1 MGAYQLFK
9 LTFKTKAARDWFESN
24 LKEDVQKPRRLFQY
38 NELKDWNE
46 LECCYYMSWDGY
58 GLGQIVLEQLK
69 KAKIMKDVIKFI
81 SMDLTCDGNWW
92 DEIKQETYKN

>member
-9 LTFKTKAARDWFESN
+9 LTFKSKEARDWFENN

-38 NELKDWNE
+38 DYLKEYNE

-58 GLGQIVLEQLK
+58 GLGQIVLGQLK
-69 KAKIMKDVIKFI
+69 KAKQMKYIKKFV
-81 SMDLTCDGNWW
+81 SMDLTCEGTWW
-92 DEIKQETYKN
+92 DVLKEETRTD